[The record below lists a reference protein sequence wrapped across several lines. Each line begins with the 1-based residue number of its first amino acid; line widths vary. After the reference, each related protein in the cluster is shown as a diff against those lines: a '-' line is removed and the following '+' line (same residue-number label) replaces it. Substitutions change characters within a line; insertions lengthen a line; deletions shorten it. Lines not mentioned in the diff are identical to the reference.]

1 MNKGIVMN
9 AWFDV
14 PPMGPEMFSKV
25 DQKGFVSSMA
35 YVFSIIKDE
44 VASGTPM
51 QRIIIGGFS
60 QGGCLGIHT
69 VLKCPYHTS
78 IEFNPRMKDCCSAW
92 LRSPWY
98 SDQKSTKT
106 AKSAWQGM

>member
-69 VLKCPYHTS
+69 VLKCPYVR
-78 IEFNPRMKDCCSAW
+78 P
-92 LRSPWY
+92 LRSPPPLPR
-98 SDQKSTKT
+98 
-106 AKSAWQGM
+106 SACRSYTPSSRALLSRRRWRGCCC

>member
-1 MNKGIVMN
+1 V
-9 AWFDV
+9 
-14 PPMGPEMFSKV
+14 
-25 DQKGFVSSMA
+25 KGFVSSMA

-69 VLKCPYHTS
+69 VLKCPYVRPTLPPHPCRPTP
-78 IEFNPRMKDCCSAW
+78 PRQWVWRRSCRGCVARSARQRPGPF
-92 LRSPWY
+92 L
-98 SDQKSTKT
+98 
-106 AKSAWQGM
+106 AMNAALLLLLLLGC

>member
-1 MNKGIVMN
+1 
-9 AWFDV
+9 
-14 PPMGPEMFSKV
+14 
-25 DQKGFVSSMA
+25 MA

-69 VLKCPYHTS
+69 VLKCPYVCPTPAVHTP
-78 IEFNPRMKDCCSAW
+78 PRH
-92 LRSPWY
+92 
-98 SDQKSTKT
+98 
-106 AKSAWQGM
+106 